1 MVSTSQIP
9 LSQRLAESGLRSTPQ
24 RELVFGVLLKQLD
37 HPTAEEVFVR
47 AKAQQQSI
55 SLATVY
61 NCLEALVEYGL
72 VKQVNFERQPSR
84 YCPNLH
90 EHGHLHD
97 EATGAITDVPVPT
110 EVSDRLRELVPE
122 GYKVVGVDLTFRVR
136 KS

>member
-9 LSQRLAESGLRSTPQ
+9 LSQRLSESGLRSTPQ
-24 RELVFGVLLKQLD
+24 R
-37 HPTAEEVFVR
+37 AEEVFVR
-47 AKAQQQSI
+47 AKAQQQNI

-97 EATGAITDVPVPT
+97 DATGQITDVPMPS
-110 EVSDRLRELVPE
+110 EVSDRLRSLVPE
-122 GYKVVGVDLTFRVR
+122 GYKVIAVDLTFRVR
-136 KS
+136 KD